1 MVSGPPTLEEQLGIL
16 KAIKETVDSNLSALH
31 RAYADRQIGA
41 VAWLSRN
48 LLELAIWS
56 EHCAASKESAKEF
69 LLDSARDACDILN
82 IPDGPWLHNSL
93 RRTRQTLLDNA
104 AADGF
109 DIEQDYARVSAVA
122 KRLGRGDVF
131 KHLNK
136 VFSKYAH
143 PTALA
148 IFSQDSAAAEEA
160 LRKKLYEL
168 GSTLAESALTILN
181 GAGERIW
188 TEIKGNKQE
197 GRIEDLNKIHFV

>member
-1 MVSGPPTLEEQLGIL
+1 MLSTPPTLEEQLAVL
-16 KAIKETVDSNLSALH
+16 KAIKESVDLDLH
-31 RAYADRQIGA
+31 ELRCAYAGRRIGA

-56 EHCAASKESAKEF
+56 EHCAASRENAREF
-69 LLDSARDACDILN
+69 LLDSARDACDVLS

-93 RRTRQTLLDNA
+93 KPARQTLLTNA

-122 KRLGRGDVF
+122 KTLGRGDVF

-136 VFSKYAH
+136 IFSKYAH

-148 IFSQDSAAAEEA
+148 IFSKGSPTSEEA
-160 LRKKLYEL
+160 LLKKLHEL

-181 GAGERIW
+181 NAGERIW
-188 TEIKGNKQE
+188 TEIKGSKQE
-197 GRIEDLNKIHFV
+197 GRIED